1 MSLNQSKIE
10 ERKIHFETTAG
21 IMGLVPNV
29 IEKDFWVVWT
39 LWRLF
44 EQKDLRPF
52 LTFKGGT
59 SLSKVYGVIKR
70 FSEDVDLSIEK
81 GFFGFGDDK
90 SPELATSR
98 KKRSEAL
105 EGLSAACSKYIRSS
119 LRDLLKADFF
129 RHLQSE
135 SGVSWDINLD
145 ASDPDGQTLLFAYPT
160 VYGGA
165 SSYIHSTIKLEFGAR
180 SEHWPVSEHVIHSYV
195 KDQLQEKVDEPD
207 FTIKVLNIERTFWE
221 KATILHAY
229 THAPHDKR
237 IPQRLA
243 RHYYDM
249 YCLIHSTIKG
259 KAAVDFELL
268 ARVVKHK
275 IAYFA
280 STWSQ
285 FETAKKG
292 TLKLTPTGKLEKH
305 LRSDYAA
312 MRDMFFEEPPVWE
325 KIIETIRQ
333 FETEFNES

>member
-1 MSLNQSKIE
+1 
-10 ERKIHFETTAG
+10 
-21 IMGLVPNV
+21 
-29 IEKDFWVVWT
+29 
-39 LWRLF
+39 
-44 EQKDLRPF
+44 
-52 LTFKGGT
+52 
-59 SLSKVYGVIKR
+59 VYGVIKR

-105 EGLSAACSKYIRSS
+105 EGLSVACSKYVRSS
-119 LRDLLKADFF
+119 LKDLLKADFS
-129 RHLQSE
+129 RHLQ
-135 SGVSWDINLD
+135 SGVSWDIAVD
-145 ASDPDGQTLLFAYPT
+145 DSDPDGQTLLFAYPT
-160 VYGGA
+160 VYGSA
-165 SSYIHSTIKLEFGAR
+165 SSYIHPTIKLELGAR
-180 SEHWPVSEHVIHSYV
+180 SEHWPVSEHGIHSYV
-195 KDQLQEKVDEPD
+195 KDQLKEKVDEPH

-229 THAPHDKR
+229 THVPHDKK

-249 YCLIHSTIKG
+249 HCLLHSAIKG
-259 KAAVDFELL
+259 KAAADLELL

-280 STWSQ
+280 STWSR

-292 TLKLTPTGKLEKH
+292 TLKLTPTAELEKH

-312 MRDMFFEEPPVWE
+312 MRDMFFEEPPLWD

-333 FETEFNES
+333 FEAEFNKA